1 MALTFAERMAARQKA
16 LEAGTLTTA
25 PALTTPQKEEDNAEA
40 AVPATT
46 STSSSST
53 GTAPSSRFGFKA
65 TQGVQTV
72 QASGGGEPSKPSGF
86 GFRKAQQAE
95 EGKGQE
101 EARVLES
108 GPTKEVV
115 SALPKVIQAFN
126 VSGAAKPTMGE
137 DLSGLPPQE
146 AVKKIQQQI
155 ADLSKLE
162 NEVDLKY
169 EMEKLSEML
178 VANPSACLYLL
189 DEDLGLAVRALRKM
203 TDNRVAIDMGRAKP
217 KTGAKALGTA
227 KAMSA
232 ADIAAALDEL

>member
-1 MALTFAERMAARQKA
+1 MSKPLTFAERMAARAKA
-16 LEAGTLTTA
+16 LEAGTLDTA
-25 PALTTPQKEEDNAEA
+25 PALAAPQKEEDNAPTEQ
-40 AVPATT
+40 PISSPSSNSNATN
-46 STSSSST
+46 
-53 GTAPSSRFGFKA
+53 GGFKSRFG
-65 TQGVQTV
+65 
-72 QASGGGEPSKPSGF
+72 ASEAPTSEEPSKPTGF
-86 GFRKAQQAE
+86 GFRKTQQAE
-95 EGKGQE
+95 ESKGQE
-101 EARVLES
+101 ETRVLEPE
-108 GPTKEVV
+108 PTKEVA
-115 SALPKVIQAFN
+115 SPLPKVIQAFN

>member
-16 LEAGTLTTA
+16 LETGTLDTA
-25 PALTTPQKEEDNAEA
+25 PAL
-40 AVPATT
+40 AVPT
-46 STSSSST
+46 STDAAPTSPSNS
-53 GTAPSSRFGFKA
+53 GTAPSSRFGVKA
-65 TQGVQTV
+65 TQGS
-72 QASGGGEPSKPSGF
+72 QASKPTGF
-86 GFRKAQQAE
+86 GFRKTQQAE
-95 EGKGQE
+95 ESKGQE
-101 EARVLES
+101 ETRVLDPE
-108 GPTKEVV
+108 PTKEVV

-169 EMEKLSEML
+169 EMAKLSEML